1 MKPKLGFVAATVR
14 HFYTDL
20 SKVKHDD
27 QQLVEALKC
36 TRSCHEKYTAFFIRI
51 IKLCLNL
58 VILSQTWWFK
68 FEWLLTNS

>member
-27 QQLVEALKC
+27 QQLAEALKF
-36 TRSCHEKYTAFFIRI
+36 TRSFHEKHIAFFHQ
-51 IKLCLNL
+51 NH
-58 VILSQTWWFK
+58 
-68 FEWLLTNS
+68 

>member
-27 QQLVEALKC
+27 QQLAEALKF
-36 TRSCHEKYTAFFIRI
+36 TRSCHEKYTAFFHQ
-51 IKLCLNL
+51 NH
-58 VILSQTWWFK
+58 
-68 FEWLLTNS
+68 